1 MIHKNFVVLD
11 ENCHWLLKLKCPAF
25 FENVLWLVFIIPS
38 GSLSLVKYLPCIV
51 LYNINDKD
59 TTNIVSL
66 QMNVGFNT

>member
-1 MIHKNFVVLD
+1 MIHKNFVVLG

-25 FENVLWLVFIIPS
+25 FENVLWL
-38 GSLSLVKYLPCIV
+38 
-51 LYNINDKD
+51 D